1 MNSEKSTL
9 KRLKLLPRL
18 FRKTDAEK
26 IAPHTA
32 QFLSR
37 AVAAGLIYRINRGNY
52 VNAFLLGMPEVEEV
66 ACFLR
71 PPAYVSCEW
80 ALNYHGITLQVPRVC
95 TAITLSGAV
104 GKQRSVEY
112 QGTTIEFST
121 IAAHLFRGFEILPH
135 FQIATPEKAILDALH
150 LHRGLPASDELEWDA
165 VNRATLMTRAKVYPT
180 VVNRRLQAIFREVPV
195 SRSSMERP
203 KDAKDE

>member
-1 MNSEKSTL
+1 MISDKSTL
-9 KRLKLLPRL
+9 KRLKRLPRL
-18 FRKTDAEK
+18 FRKADAEK

-52 VNAFLLGMPEVEEV
+52 VNAFLFGMPEVEEV

-80 ALNYHGITLQVPRVC
+80 ALNYHGITFQVPRVC
-95 TAITLSGAV
+95 TVITLSGAV

-112 QGTTIEFST
+112 QGITIEFST
-121 IAAHLFRGFEILPH
+121 IAGHLFRGFETLPH
-135 FQIATPEKAILDALH
+135 FQIATPEKAILDTLH
-150 LHRGLPASDELEWDA
+150 LHRGLPAVDELEWDA
-165 VNRATLMTRAKVYPT
+165 VNQTALVTQAQAYPA
-180 VVNRRLQAIFREVPV
+180 VVNRRLQTIFREVPM
-195 SRSSMERP
+195 SKSSMERS
-203 KDAKDE
+203 KNT

>member
-1 MNSEKSTL
+1 MSDKSTL
-9 KRLKLLPRL
+9 KRLKHLPRL
-18 FRKTDAEK
+18 FRKADAEK

-52 VNAFLLGMPEVEEV
+52 VNAFLLGFPEVEEV

-95 TAITLSGAV
+95 TAITLSSAV

-112 QGTTIEFST
+112 QGITIEFST
-121 IAAHLFRGFEILPH
+121 IAEHLFRGFETLPH
-135 FQIATPEKAILDALH
+135 FQIATPEKAILDTLH
-150 LHRGLPASDELEWDA
+150 LHRRVPALDELEWDGI
-165 VNRATLMTRAKVYPT
+165 NRATLMTQSKAYPAM
-180 VVNRRLQAIFREVPV
+180 VNRSLKALFREI
-195 SRSSMERP
+195 R
-203 KDAKDE
+203 